1 MSFSYSSSY
10 FQFPSTFQR
19 NLSVPWR
26 SSRRTLHRRW
36 KHRRLKMNHLAVVAI
51 RNLNPMPLENM
62 FQHIVAQFPSV
73 NSLDLIAPALGFISG
88 FALYLSQ
95 SQTSVKLLETS
106 VSDDFGEWI
115 LFTSP
120 TPFNRFVVLRCP
132 SISLQ
137 DSELLE
143 DANERLVKEDRHFV
157 RLDSRKIEVRDYEN
171 CDDDEK
177 LVYQRVC
184 LNTGDGGVVSLDW
197 PANLDLEEEYGLD
210 STMLIVP
217 GTTEGSNDKNIQAFV
232 VESLRR
238 GCFPVVMNPRGCA
251 GTPLTTARL
260 FTAADSDD
268 ISTVFQFINKK
279 RPWSTIMSVGWGYGA
294 NMLTKY
300 LAEVGEKTPLT
311 AATCINNPF
320 DLEEATRGTPYHI
333 ALDQKL
339 TQGLVDILR
348 SNKELFQ
355 GRGKGFDVENALLAT
370 SVRDFE
376 KAISMVSYGFNAVE
390 DFYAKSSTRDVVGKV
405 KIPLLFIQSDEGSV
419 PLFSV
424 PRSSIA
430 ENPYTS
436 LLLCSYFPHN
446 GTTNSRSTVSWCRHL
461 TIEWL
466 TAVELGLLKGRH
478 PLLED
483 VDVTI
488 NPCMGLTLVGRPADR
503 SFRSNKLL
511 NLPNSDALDGCSLDP
526 SLKKLE
532 GGDISATIY
541 SRFGRD
547 VKDLQSTGQPQETYC
562 TLQNGGA
569 DVVESGEEETGSPF
583 DGERGQVLQTAE
595 VVMNM
600 LDVTMPDT
608 LTEEQKK
615 KVLVAVGQGET
626 LMKALQDAVP
636 EDVRGKL
643 TTAVSGILRN
653 QGSNLKIDGLL
664 TPGPIQN
671 VTSSPISKIEKDG
684 RVSSTEGGSET
695 SKLSDVK
702 ARASDFSD
710 EFDNNSSSTDKHSQ
724 ELVSEPEAVK
734 TLQKSVD
741 TGQSQAMS
749 SHGSEVPGSVD
760 HSVEKTVPSSGY
772 SENESKARAKL
783 QNSSRPEVD
792 GGTEK
797 VISELS
803 KVQHDGEKYQ
813 TDLKEEISTQ
823 LKDEKSTS
831 ICSDQNKS
839 TSSLQTE
846 DKTPLVASP
855 SEINTSS
862 LQTEDKTSFAAS
874 PSETDVMENEGS
886 GNFKRE
892 ERSMQTNSN
901 QIIPNAPSFDVSQA
915 LAALTGID
923 DSTQLAVNSVFHVLE
938 EMINQ
943 LDGVRNTESEI
954 ENGDDKDR
962 RKKSEA
968 KDKDNEDGLKDRDK
982 VLDQNTSSISNNHNM
997 VDNHDLD
1004 DVEKRGSKVCSDSE
1018 EKYEAD
1024 AILIGEVESDTINFQ
1039 ESDGESRTKGDQ
1051 KREIVVNGELH
1062 PGDSLKSLNYI
1073 QKTVP
1078 VHMTTNFSGDP
1089 LYKEYLRSYLST
1101 KAVITKTLDLDT
1113 TTSLFLDYFPEE
1125 GQWKLLEQTGSNN
1138 DLSDDVTADEKG
1150 HAEKQH
1156 DSPLK
1161 SNNMDNVI
1169 EPSYVIF
1176 DHENQNPDEECVTSN
1191 NSNENVEV
1199 DYDTA
1204 HGSALFLRNIIVEAL
1219 KVEVGRKVSAEDLE
1233 EMQPELSSELEHVA
1247 NVISQAVG
1255 HEEELV
1261 SFIKSKDR
1269 TSEKVG
1275 TVHAEHVVHAISS
1288 AVQGT
1293 SYLTRVLP
1301 VGVIVGC
1308 SLAALR
1314 KFFDVYA
1321 EESND
1326 QSKELILDE
1335 ISEVEKVNSMPTAN
1349 KRIDELHPNGQVSGS
1364 QSPVHQ
1370 VEGAPDSEKSDR
1382 KSIMVGTVTAAL
1394 GASALLVHQQDA
1406 EDFESSSK
1414 PFEDEKNQSKEV
1426 GKLDE
1431 ETIDK
1436 THNNIVTSLAEKA
1449 MSVAGPVVPTKE
1461 DGAVDHERLVSML
1474 AELGQ
1479 KGGILKL
1486 VTKVALLWGGIR
1498 GAISLTDRLISFL
1511 RIAERPLSQRILS
1524 FVGMVLVLWSPVVVP
1539 FLPTLVQSW
1548 TMQKPSR
1555 TAELICIIGLY
1566 VFIFLLVTLWGK
1578 RIRGYENPLVQYG
1591 LDMNS
1596 TQKVQS
1602 FLKGLFGGTILV
1614 LLIYSVNSLIGCVD
1628 FCLPMAPPTSSA
1640 ALTWLKVYG
1649 QMFILFVQ
1657 ALVTAAGVAT
1667 VEEFLFR
1674 SWLPDEIAAD
1684 LGYYRGIIIS
1694 GLAFALFQRSL
1705 WAVPS
1710 LWLLS
1715 LALSG
1720 VRQRTQ
1726 SLFLP
1731 IGLRSG
1737 ILASSYI
1744 LHTGSFLTYQPKFP
1758 PWFTG
1763 SYPAQPFSGVV
1774 GLGFALSLAVLLYP
1788 GKPLCRKKIAR
1799 KIKE

>member
-1 MSFSYSSSY
+1 MSFSCSSTY
-10 FQFPSTFQR
+10 FQFPSTFQ
-19 NLSVPWR
+19 
-26 SSRRTLHRRW
+26 RRTLHRRW
-36 KHRRLKMNHLAVVAI
+36 KHRRLKWNHHHHRRHTVLAI
-51 RNLNPMPLENM
+51 MNLNHMSLDNL
-62 FQHIVAQFPSV
+62 FQNIVSQFPSV
-73 NSLDLIAPALGFISG
+73 NSLDLIAPALGFVSG
-88 FALYLSQ
+88 FAFYLSQ

-106 VSDDFGEWI
+106 VSELGEWI

-132 SISLQ
+132 SISFQ
-137 DSELLE
+137 DSELME
-143 DANERLVKEDRHFV
+143 DVNERLVKEDRHSL
-157 RLDSRKIEVRDYEN
+157 RLDSGKIQVRDYER
-171 CDDDEK
+171 CDEK

-184 LNTGDGGVVSLDW
+184 LSTKDGGVVSLDW
-197 PANLDLEEEYGLD
+197 PANLNLEEEYGLD
-210 STMLIVP
+210 STLVIVP
-217 GTTEGSNDKNIQAFV
+217 GTTEGSMDTNIREFV

-251 GTPLTTARL
+251 GSPLTTARL

-268 ISTVFQFINKK
+268 ISTVVQFINKK
-279 RPWSTIMSVGWGYGA
+279 RPWSTVMSVAWGYGA

-320 DLEEATRGTPYHI
+320 DLEEATRTTPYHI

-339 TQGLVDILR
+339 TRGLVDILR
-348 SNKELFQ
+348 SNMELFQ

-376 KAISMVSYGFNAVE
+376 KAISMVSYGFNAIE
-390 DFYAKSSTRDVVGKV
+390 NFYAKSSTRDVVGKV
-405 KIPLLFIQSDEGSV
+405 KIPLLFIQSDEGSA

-446 GTTNSRSTVSWCRHL
+446 ETTNGRSTLSWCQHL

-466 TAVELGLLKGRH
+466 TAVEVGLLKGRH

-488 NPCMGLTLVGRPADR
+488 NLSKDITLVCQPSNR

-511 NLPNSDALDGCSLDP
+511 NLPNSDALDSCSLDP
-526 SLKKLE
+526 SLKILE
-532 GGDISATIY
+532 GGDIEETIY

-547 VKDLQSTGQPQETYC
+547 CKDLRSTGQLQEPYI
-562 TLQNGGA
+562 TLQNGSA
-569 DVVESGEEETGSPF
+569 DDAEPREEEAGSPV

-600 LDVTMPDT
+600 LDVTMPDI

-615 KVLVAVGQGET
+615 EVLTAVGQGET
-626 LMKALQDAVP
+626 IMKALQDAVP
-636 EDVRGKL
+636 DDVRGKL
-643 TTAVSGILRN
+643 TTAVSGILHN
-653 QGSNLKIDGLL
+653 QDSNLKFDGL
-664 TPGPIQN
+664 PSVAHIPN
-671 VTSSPISKIEKDG
+671 VTSSSMSTIEKDG
-684 RVSSTEGGSET
+684 GLSNTDGGSET
-695 SKLSDVK
+695 SNLSNAK
-702 ARASDFSD
+702 TRASDFSD
-710 EFDNNSSSTDKHSQ
+710 EFDKNDSSIDKHSQ
-724 ELVSEPEAVK
+724 ELVSEPEAVDNV
-734 TLQKSVD
+734 QKSVD

-749 SHGSEVPGSVD
+749 SHGSEVPALDNNQSAGL
-760 HSVEKTVPSSGY
+760 
-772 SENESKARAKL
+772 SEERTALTSDYMEIESKAGAKVE
-783 QNSSRPEVD
+783 SSSGNEVD

-797 VISELS
+797 VIAEQS
-803 KVQHDGEKYQ
+803 KVQHDDGKYQ
-813 TDLKEEISTQ
+813 TDLIEAISTQ
-823 LKDEKSTS
+823 QKEEKNAD

-839 TSSLQTE
+839 TSSPQT
-846 DKTPLVASP
+846 D
-855 SEINTSS
+855 
-862 LQTEDKTSFAAS
+862 DKTSLAAS
-874 PSETDVMENEGS
+874 PSETNVMENEGS
-886 GNFKRE
+886 DNVKRE

-901 QIIPNAPSFDVSQA
+901 QIIPNSPSFDVSQA
-915 LAALTGID
+915 LDALTGID

-938 EMINQ
+938 DMINQ
-943 LDGVRNTESEI
+943 LDGVRNRESEI
-954 ENGDDKDR
+954 KNGDDKDGFE
-962 RKKSEA
+962 KSGT
-968 KDKDNEDGLKDRDK
+968 KDGDNEDGLNDRDK
-982 VLDQNTSSISNNHNM
+982 VLDQNTSRT
-997 VDNHDLD
+997 VDNRDLD
-1004 DVEKRGSKVCSDSE
+1004 DVEKSESKVCSDSQA
-1018 EKYEAD
+1018 KYETN
-1024 AILIGEVESDTINFQ
+1024 LFGKVESNTVDFQ
-1039 ESDGESRTKGDQ
+1039 ESDGENHTEGDLNR
-1051 KREIVVNGELH
+1051 KNVVNGELP

-1078 VHMTTNFSGDP
+1078 VYMNTNFSGDP
-1089 LYKEYLRSYLST
+1089 IYKEYLRSYLSS
-1101 KAVITKTLDLDT
+1101 KAVITKPLDLDT
-1113 TTSLFLDYFPEE
+1113 TTALFLDYFPEE
-1125 GQWKLLEQTGSNN
+1125 GQWKLLEQTGSNSGI
-1138 DLSDDVTADEKG
+1138 SDGVAADEKS
-1150 HAEKQH
+1150 HAEMQH
-1156 DSPLK
+1156 DSPTK
-1161 SNNMDNVI
+1161 NNNMDNVI

-1191 NSNENVEV
+1191 NSTENVEV
-1199 DYDTA
+1199 DNDTA
-1204 HGSALFLRNIIVEAL
+1204 HGSALFLRNIIVDAL

-1233 EMQPELSSELEHVA
+1233 EMQPKLSNELEHVA
-1247 NVISQAVG
+1247 NAICQAVG

-1269 TSEKVG
+1269 TSGKVG
-1275 TVHAEHVVHAISS
+1275 TLHAEHVVHAISS

-1293 SYLTRVLP
+1293 CYLRRALP

-1321 EESND
+1321 EEVNG

-1335 ISEVEKVNSMPTAN
+1335 ISELEKVDSIPTAS
-1349 KRIDELHPNGQVSGS
+1349 KRIDEMHPNGQVCGL
-1364 QSPVHQ
+1364 QSPTCQ
-1370 VEGAPDSEKSDR
+1370 VEGTADSEISDGN
-1382 KSIMVGTVTAAL
+1382 SIMVGAVTAAL
-1394 GASALLVHQQDA
+1394 GASVLLVHQQDA
-1406 EDFESSSK
+1406 ETFEGSSK
-1414 PFEDEKNQSKEV
+1414 TLKDEKNQSKEV
-1426 GKLDE
+1426 GKVDE

-1436 THNNIVTSLAEKA
+1436 TNNNIVTSLAEKA
-1449 MSVAGPVVPTKE
+1449 MSVAAPVVPMKE

-1486 VTKVALLWGGIR
+1486 VANVALLWGGIR

-1511 RIAERPLSQRILS
+1511 RIAERPFFQRILA
-1524 FVGMVLVLWSPVVVP
+1524 FVDMVLVLWSPVVVP

-1548 TMQKPSR
+1548 TTQKPSR
-1555 TAELICIIGLY
+1555 TAEIICIIGLY
-1566 VFIFLLVTLWGK
+1566 MSIFLLVTLWGK
-1578 RIRGYENPLVQYG
+1578 RIRGYEKPLEQYG
-1591 LDMNS
+1591 LDMTS
-1596 TQKVQS
+1596 MQKVQS

-1628 FCLPMAPPTSSA
+1628 FCFPMAPPTSSA
-1640 ALTWLKVYG
+1640 ALAWLKVYG
-1649 QMFILFVQ
+1649 RIFVLFVQ
-1657 ALVTAAGVAT
+1657 GVATATSVAT
-1667 VEEFLFR
+1667 VEELLFR

-1684 LGYYRGIIIS
+1684 LGYYRGIMIS
-1694 GLAFALFQRSL
+1694 GLAFALFQRSP

-1715 LALSG
+1715 LALAG
-1720 VRQRTQ
+1720 VRQRSQ

-1737 ILASSYI
+1737 ILASSHI
-1744 LHTGSFLTYQPKFP
+1744 LQTGFFLTYLPKFP

-1763 SYPAQPFSGVV
+1763 SSPAQPFSGVV
-1774 GLGFALSLAVLLYP
+1774 GLAFALSLAILLYP
-1788 GKPLCRKKIAR
+1788 VEPLHRKKIAR

>member
-1 MSFSYSSSY
+1 MSFSCSSSY

-19 NLSVPWR
+19 NLSYPRR

-36 KHRRLKMNHLAVVAI
+36 KHRRLKWNHHHHHHTVLAI
-51 RNLNPMPLENM
+51 RSLNPMPLENL
-62 FQHIVAQFPSV
+62 FQNIVSLFPSV

-106 VSDDFGEWI
+106 VSHLGEWI

-132 SISLQ
+132 SILFR

-143 DANERLVKEDRHFV
+143 DMNERLVKEDRHFL
-157 RLDSRKIEVRDYEN
+157 RLDSGIIQVRDYES
-171 CDDDEK
+171 CDEK
-177 LVYQRVC
+177 LVYQRTC
-184 LNTGDGGVVSLDW
+184 LSTEDGGVVSLDW

-210 STMLIVP
+210 STLVIVP
-217 GTTEGSNDKNIQAFV
+217 GTTEGSMDKNIRAFV
-232 VESLRR
+232 IESLRR

-251 GTPLTTARL
+251 GSPLTTARL

-268 ISTVFQFINKK
+268 ISTVVQFINKK
-279 RPWSTIMSVGWGYGA
+279 RPRSTIMSVGWGYGA

-320 DLEEATRGTPYHI
+320 DLEEATRATPYHI

-339 TQGLVDILR
+339 TRGLVDILG

-370 SVRDFE
+370 SVREFE
-376 KAISMVSYGFNAVE
+376 KAISMVSYGFNAIE

-405 KIPLLFIQSDEGSV
+405 KIPVLFIQTDEGSV
-419 PLFSV
+419 PLLSI

-436 LLLCSYFPHN
+436 LLLCSYFPDN
-446 GTTNSRSTVSWCRHL
+446 DTTNSRSTLSWCQHL
-461 TIEWL
+461 IIEWL

-488 NPCMGLTLVGRPADR
+488 NPSKGLKLMGGPSDR
-503 SFRSNKLL
+503 SFRSKKLL
-511 NLPNSDALDGCSLDP
+511 NLPNSDALDDCSLDP
-526 SLKKLE
+526 SLKILE
-532 GGDISATIY
+532 GGDIAATIY
-541 SRFGRD
+541 SRFGRNYR
-547 VKDLQSTGQPQETYC
+547 SSGQLQETYS

-569 DVVESGEEETGSPF
+569 DDAESGEEEAGNPV

-608 LTEEQKK
+608 LREEQKR
-615 KVLVAVGQGET
+615 KVLTAVGQGET

-636 EDVRGKL
+636 DDVRGKL
-643 TTAVSGILRN
+643 TTAVSGILHN
-653 QGSNLKIDGLL
+653 QGSNLKIDG
-664 TPGPIQN
+664 PSQEYIPN
-671 VTSSPISKIEKDG
+671 VKSSPTLKIEKDG
-684 RVSSTEGGSET
+684 GVSNTEGGSET
-695 SKLSDVK
+695 SNLSNAK
-702 ARASDFSD
+702 TRASDFSD
-710 EFDNNSSSTDKHSQ
+710 EFDNNGSSTHKHSQ
-724 ELVSEPEAVK
+724 ELVLEPEAVENVP
-734 TLQKSVD
+734 KSVD

-749 SHGSEVPGSVD
+749 SHGNEVPSLDNKDTNNVENSNQSAGL
-760 HSVEKTVPSSGY
+760 SVEKTALTSDY
-772 SENESKARAKL
+772 RENESIAGGKVE
-783 QNSSRPEVD
+783 SSSGPELD
-792 GGTEK
+792 GSTEK
-797 VISELS
+797 VIAEQS
-803 KVQHDGEKYQ
+803 KVKHDGGKYQ
-813 TDLKEEISTQ
+813 MDLNEEISTQ
-823 LKDEKSTS
+823 QKEENIAD

-839 TSSLQTE
+839 TSSPQDRGQL
-846 DKTPLVASP
+846 
-855 SEINTSS
+855 
-862 LQTEDKTSFAAS
+862 AAS
-874 PSETDVMENEGS
+874 PSETNTRENDEGS
-886 GNFKRE
+886 HNVKRE

-915 LAALTGID
+915 LDALTGID
-923 DSTQLAVNSVFHVLE
+923 DSTQLAVNSVFHVIE
-938 EMINQ
+938 DMINQ
-943 LDGVRNTESEI
+943 LDGLRNTESEI
-954 ENGDDKDR
+954 KNGDDKDGL
-962 RKKSEA
+962 KKSGT
-968 KDKDNEDGLKDRDK
+968 KDGDNEDGLKYRDK
-982 VLDQNTSSISNNHNM
+982 YLDRNTSHM
-997 VDNHDLD
+997 VDNHNLD
-1004 DVEKRGSKVCSDSE
+1004 DVAKRESKECSDSQ
-1018 EKYEAD
+1018 EKYETYG
-1024 AILIGEVESDTINFQ
+1024 ILFGEAESGTVNFQ
-1039 ESDGESRTKGDQ
+1039 ESDGEGHTEGDS
-1051 KREIVVNGELH
+1051 KRKNVVNGELP

-1078 VHMTTNFSGDP
+1078 VYMNTNFSGDL
-1089 LYKEYLRSYLST
+1089 LYKEYFQSYLSS
-1101 KAVITKTLDLDT
+1101 KAVITKPLDLDT
-1113 TTSLFLDYFPEE
+1113 TTALFLDYFPEE
-1125 GQWKLLEQTGSNN
+1125 GQWKLLEQTGSSN
-1138 DLSDDVTADEKG
+1138 DLSDDAAADEKSNS
-1150 HAEKQH
+1150 EVQH
-1156 DSPLK
+1156 HSPMK
-1161 SNNMDNVI
+1161 TNNMDNVI

-1191 NSNENVEV
+1191 NSNENTEV
-1199 DYDTA
+1199 DDDTA
-1204 HGSALFLRNIIVEAL
+1204 CGSALFLRNIIVDSL
-1219 KVEVGRKVSAEDLE
+1219 KVEVGRKVSAEDLG
-1233 EMQPELSSELEHVA
+1233 EMQPKLSSELEHVA
-1247 NVISQAVG
+1247 YVISQAVG

-1261 SFIKSKDR
+1261 SFIKSKDC

-1275 TVHAEHVVHAISS
+1275 TLHAEHVVHAISS

-1293 SYLTRVLP
+1293 SYLRRVLP

-1314 KFFDVYA
+1314 KIFDVYA
-1321 EESND
+1321 EEIKGH
-1326 QSKELILDE
+1326 SKELILDE
-1335 ISEVEKVNSMPTAN
+1335 ISELEKVNSIPTAN
-1349 KRIDELHPNGQVSGS
+1349 KRIDEMHPNGQVYGL
-1364 QSPVHQ
+1364 QSPVCQ
-1370 VEGAPDSEKSDR
+1370 VEGAADSENSEKN
-1382 KSIMVGTVTAAL
+1382 SIMVGAVTAAL
-1394 GASALLVHQQDA
+1394 GASVLLVHQQDA
-1406 EDFESSSK
+1406 DTFESSSK
-1414 PFEDEKNQSKEV
+1414 TFLDEKNQSKEV

-1449 MSVAGPVVPTKE
+1449 MSVAAPVVPMKE
-1461 DGAVDHERLVSML
+1461 DGAVDQERLVAML

-1486 VTKVALLWGGIR
+1486 VAKVALLWGGIR
-1498 GAISLTDRLISFL
+1498 GAISLTDKLISFL
-1511 RIAERPLSQRILS
+1511 RIAERPLFQRILA
-1524 FVGMVLVLWSPVVVP
+1524 FVGMVLLLWSPVAVP

-1548 TMQKPSR
+1548 TTQKPSR

-1566 VFIFLLVTLWGK
+1566 VSIFLLVTLWGK
-1578 RIRGYENPLVQYG
+1578 RIRGYENPLEQYG
-1591 LDMNS
+1591 LDMTS
-1596 TQKVQS
+1596 MQKVRS

-1614 LLIYSVNSLIGCVD
+1614 LLIYSVNSLIGYVD
-1628 FCLPMAPPTSSA
+1628 FCIPIAPPTSSA

-1649 QMFILFVQ
+1649 RVFILFVQ
-1657 ALVTAAGVAT
+1657 GLATATGVAT

-1694 GLAFALFQRSL
+1694 GLAFALFQRSP
-1705 WAVPS
+1705 WAAPS

-1715 LALSG
+1715 LALAG
-1720 VRQRTQ
+1720 VRQRSQ

-1744 LHTGSFLTYQPKFP
+1744 LHTGGFLTYQPKFP
-1758 PWFTG
+1758 PWFMG

-1774 GLGFALSLAVLLYP
+1774 GIAFALSLAILLYP
-1788 GKPLCRKKIAR
+1788 GEPLHRKKIAR

>member
-1 MSFSYSSSY
+1 
-10 FQFPSTFQR
+10 
-19 NLSVPWR
+19 
-26 SSRRTLHRRW
+26 
-36 KHRRLKMNHLAVVAI
+36 
-51 RNLNPMPLENM
+51 MPLETLFEN
-62 FQHIVAQFPSV
+62 IVSQFPSV
-73 NSLDLIAPALGFISG
+73 NSLDLVAPALGFISG

-95 SQTSVKLLETS
+95 SKTSVKLLETS
-106 VSDDFGEWI
+106 VSDLGEWI

-132 SISLQ
+132 SISFQ
-137 DSELLE
+137 DSELME
-143 DANERLVKEDRHFV
+143 DVNERLVKEDRHFL
-157 RLDSRKIEVRDYEN
+157 RLDSGKIQVRDYET

-184 LNTGDGGVVSLDW
+184 VTTEDGGVVSLDW

-210 STMLIVP
+210 STLVIVP
-217 GTTEGSNDKNIQAFV
+217 GTTEGSTDKNIRAFA

-251 GTPLTTARL
+251 RTPLTTARL

-268 ISTVFQFINKK
+268 ISTVVQFINKK

-320 DLEEATRGTPYHI
+320 DLEEATRATPYHI

-339 TQGLVDILR
+339 TRGLVDILG

-376 KAISMVSYGFNAVE
+376 KAISMVSYGFNAIQ
-390 DFYAKSSTRDVVGKV
+390 DFYAKSSTTDVVGKV

-419 PLFSV
+419 PLLSI

-446 GTTNSRSTVSWCRHL
+446 GTTNSRSTLSWCQHL

-483 VDVTI
+483 FDVTI
-488 NPCMGLTLVGRPADR
+488 NPSKGLTLVGMPSDR

-526 SLKKLE
+526 SLKVLE

-547 VKDLQSTGQPQETYC
+547 LKDLRSTGQLQETYS
-562 TLQNGGA
+562 TLQNGCA
-569 DVVESGEEETGSPF
+569 DVAESGEEEAGSPV

-608 LTEEQKK
+608 LTEAQKK

-636 EDVRGKL
+636 DDVRGKL
-643 TTAVSGILRN
+643 TTAVSGILHN

-664 TPGPIQN
+664 SPGH
-671 VTSSPISKIEKDG
+671 SPMSKIEKDVG
-684 RVSSTEGGSET
+684 VSSTESGSET
-695 SKLSDVK
+695 PNLSDAK
-702 ARASDFSD
+702 TRASDSSD
-710 EFDNNSSSTDKHSQ
+710 EFDDNGSSTDKHSQ
-724 ELVSEPEAVK
+724 ELVSEPEALENV
-734 TLQKSVD
+734 QKSVD
-741 TGQSQAMS
+741 SGQSQAMS
-749 SHGSEVPGSVD
+749 SHGSEVPALDKKDSNDVENNNQSAD
-760 HSVEKTVPSSGY
+760 LSVEKTALSSDY
-772 SENESKARAKL
+772 RESESKAGAKL
-783 QNSSRPEVD
+783 ESSSGREVD

-797 VISELS
+797 VIAEQS
-803 KVQHDGEKYQ
+803 KVQHDGGKYQ

-823 LKDEKSTS
+823 QKEENIAD

-846 DKTPLVASP
+846 DKT
-855 SEINTSS
+855 S
-862 LQTEDKTSFAAS
+862 LAAS
-874 PSETDVMENEGS
+874 PSETNVMENEGS
-886 GNFKRE
+886 DNVKRE
-892 ERSMQTNSN
+892 ERSTQTNSN
-901 QIIPNAPSFDVSQA
+901 QIIPNTPSFDVSQA
-915 LAALTGID
+915 LDALTGID

-938 EMINQ
+938 DMINQ
-943 LDGVRNTESEI
+943 LDGARNTESEI
-954 ENGDDKDR
+954 KNGDNKDGLKKNGTKDR
-962 RKKSEA
+962 
-968 KDKDNEDGLKDRDK
+968 DKEDGLKDKDK
-982 VLDQNTSSISNNHNM
+982 VLDQNSSSISNNHHT
-997 VDNHDLD
+997 VDNHNLD
-1004 DVEKRGSKVCSDSE
+1004 DVEKRETKVSDSQ
-1018 EKYEAD
+1018 EKYETD
-1024 AILIGEVESDTINFQ
+1024 AILFGEDESDTVNFQ
-1039 ESDGESRTKGDQ
+1039 ESDGERHTKGDQ
-1051 KREIVVNGELH
+1051 KRKNIVNGELP
-1062 PGDSLKSLNYI
+1062 PGDSHKSLNYI

-1078 VHMTTNFSGDP
+1078 VYMNANFSGDP
-1089 LYKEYLRSYLST
+1089 LYKEYLQSYLSS
-1101 KAVITKTLDLDT
+1101 KAVITKPLDLDT
-1113 TTSLFLDYFPEE
+1113 TTALFLDYFPEE
-1125 GQWKLLEQTGSNN
+1125 GQWKLLEKTGSNS
-1138 DLSDDVTADEKG
+1138 DLSDDVTAYEKG
-1150 HAEKQH
+1150 HAEMQH

-1161 SNNMDNVI
+1161 TNNVDNVI

-1176 DHENQNPDEECVTSN
+1176 DHENQNSDEECATSN

-1199 DYDTA
+1199 DNDIA

-1219 KVEVGRKVSAEDLE
+1219 KVEVRRKVSAEDLE
-1233 EMQPELSSELEHVA
+1233 EMQPELSSELEHIA

-1269 TSEKVG
+1269 TSDKVG
-1275 TVHAEHVVHAISS
+1275 TLHAEHVVLAISS

-1293 SYLTRVLP
+1293 SYLRRVLP

-1321 EESND
+1321 EESNG

-1335 ISEVEKVNSMPTAN
+1335 ISELEKVNSIPTAN
-1349 KRIDELHPNGQVSGS
+1349 KRIDEIRPNGQVYGL
-1364 QSPVHQ
+1364 QNPVCQ
-1370 VEGAPDSEKSDR
+1370 VGGAADSEKSDK
-1382 KSIMVGTVTAAL
+1382 KSIMVGAVTAAL

-1406 EDFESSSK
+1406 ENFAAKS
-1414 PFEDEKNQSKEV
+1414 FEDEENQSKEMS
-1426 GKLDE
+1426 KLDE
-1431 ETIDK
+1431 EAIDK
-1436 THNNIVTSLAEKA
+1436 NRNNIVTSLAEKA
-1449 MSVAGPVVPTKE
+1449 MSVAGPVVPMKV

-1486 VTKVALLWGGIR
+1486 VAKVALFWGGIR
-1498 GAISLTDRLISFL
+1498 GAISLTDKLISFL
-1511 RIAERPLSQRILS
+1511 HIAERPLFQRILA
-1524 FVGMVLVLWSPVVVP
+1524 FVGMVLVLWSPVAVP

-1548 TMQKPSR
+1548 TTQKPSR

-1566 VFIFLLVTLWGK
+1566 MSIFLLVTLWGK
-1578 RIRGYENPLVQYG
+1578 RIRGYENPLEQYG
-1591 LDMNS
+1591 LDMTS
-1596 TQKVQS
+1596 RHKVRS

-1614 LLIYSVNSLIGCVD
+1614 FLIYSVNSLIGRVD
-1628 FCLPMAPPTSSA
+1628 FCFPMAPPTSST

-1649 QMFILFVQ
+1649 RMFVLYVQ
-1657 ALVTAAGVAT
+1657 GLVTATGVAT

-1694 GLAFALFQRSL
+1694 GLAFALFQRSP

-1715 LALSG
+1715 LALAG
-1720 VRQRTQ
+1720 VRQRSQ

-1737 ILASSYI
+1737 ILASNYI

-1774 GLGFALSLAVLLYP
+1774 GLAFTLSLAILFYP
-1788 GKPLCRKKIAR
+1788 GEPLRRKKIVR